1 MIKEFHVD
9 SLQAFISGKLIKLSS
24 SFKKNNLPT
33 LHRKKKNITLWVSDR
48 ILAERQN
55 IIYAR
60 YTSQYRR
67 KTHKV
72 YQVQAKT

>member
-24 SFKKNNLPT
+24 SFREKKSPNIT
-33 LHRKKKNITLWVSDR
+33 QEKKIITLWVSDS

-60 YTSQYRR
+60 YTSQHRR
-67 KTHKV
+67 RTHKV
-72 YQVQAKT
+72 YQIQAKT